1 MVSFWAFLPLLASE
15 ERRTVRGSR
24 RLLQLSIPGKQKMP
38 EITQSANSLAEEKSP
53 APHGHCLH
61 LQELLHASK
70 DAERLLSC
78 FFDLHAI
85 EGEPFQGIWDRLAS
99 AIDRAQHA
107 LQPHCAQ
114 LHEAED
120 EHALFRRPV

>member
-1 MVSFWAFLPLLASE
+1 LRTAEDYYSFPFQAN
-15 ERRTVRGSR
+15 
-24 RLLQLSIPGKQKMP
+24 KKMP
-38 EITQSANSLAEEKSP
+38 EVTQSANSIRKPS
-53 APHGHCLH
+53 APDGHRLH

-70 DAERLLSC
+70 DAERLISC

-107 LQPHCAQ
+107 LQPGCVQ
-114 LHEAED
+114 LHEAEGTEA

>member
-38 EITQSANSLAEEKSP
+38 EITQSANSFSEEKSP
-53 APHGHCLH
+53 TPQDHRLP
-61 LQELLHASK
+61 LEELLQACK
-70 DAERLLSC
+70 DAERLISC

>member
-38 EITQSANSLAEEKSP
+38 EITQSANSFSEEKSS
-53 APHGHCLH
+53 APHGPCLH

-70 DAERLLSC
+70 DAERLISC

-107 LQPHCAQ
+107 LQPRCVQ

-120 EHALFRRPV
+120 EHALFPRSV